1 MKTILTI
8 TCVLG
13 GVILTLISGAA
24 QATASQT
31 GPITIGVL
39 ENAKFAFAPMM
50 KGSFNLALEK
60 INAKGGIKG
69 RAIKLVFAND
79 GGNKKMGIE
88 AVKKLVKTDKA
99 VMLVGGYS
107 SSNTLYMAQ
116 IAERLDI
123 PFLVCTAADDRIT
136 QRKKINIFRL
146 NPPAARYTRGL
157 EELLTQKIKPA
168 SMAIIYENSPYG
180 TGGAM
185 QMMWFCREN
194 DIELKAIIPYHK
206 ERTGSAYFKRLLQPL
221 QRNQPDAIYMVSYMK
236 DAVALVKQ
244 IRAQKIWSLLCGGAG
259 GFTHPD
265 FIRLT
270 GPASQHLLTATLWTA
285 DQQDALA
292 RQYAESYRAKFN
304 QEPDYHGAEAYSA
317 LLVAADALRRSKTF
331 RPSDIRRSLGKVDLK
346 TPFGKV
352 VFGTHGKYDRQ
363 NSQAT
368 LVLQVVENQYR
379 CVWPEKV
386 SVAELFLPLSKNPG
400 MERQAPE

>member
-13 GVILTLISGAA
+13 GVILALISGAA
-24 QATASQT
+24 QANASQT

-60 INAKGGIKG
+60 INAKGGING

-79 GGNKKMGIE
+79 GGNKKMGIQ
-88 AVKKLVKTDKA
+88 AVKKLVNTDKV

-116 IAERLDI
+116 TAERLDI
-123 PFLVCTAADDRIT
+123 PFLVCTAADDRVT

-146 NPPAARYTRGL
+146 NPPAAEYTRGL

-168 SMAIIYENSPYG
+168 SMAIVYENSPYG

-206 ERTGSAYFKRLLQPL
+206 ERAGSEYFKRLLQPL
-221 QRNQPDAIYMVSYMK
+221 KINVPDAIYMVSYMK
-236 DAVALVKQ
+236 DAVALVRQ
-244 IRAQKIWSLLCGGAG
+244 IRAEKIRSLLCGGAG

-265 FIRLT
+265 FIRLA
-270 GPASQHLLTATLWTA
+270 GPASQHLLTATLWTD
-285 DQQDALA
+285 DQQDDLA
-292 RQYAESYRAKFN
+292 RQYAESYRVKFN
-304 QEPDYHGAEAYSA
+304 QKPDYHGAEAYSA
-317 LLVAADALRRSKTF
+317 LLVAADALKRSKSL
-331 RPSDIRRSLGKVDLK
+331 RPRHIRQALEKVDIK

-352 VFGTHGKYDRQ
+352 VFKTHGKYDRQ

-386 SVAELFLPLSKNPG
+386 SVAELFLPPK
-400 MERQAPE
+400 